1 MSPVSF
7 PPQAVDH
14 LRRADPV
21 LREVIDRVGP
31 FEPGHEPDLWRS
43 LVGSIISQQLSVKAA
58 ATIESR
64 VAALGDG
71 EGFPAPQRLLALPE
85 EALRACGL
93 SGAKTRYVKDLA
105 GKWLD
110 GTLQPERIAA
120 LPDEEVIAELTQVK
134 GIGRWTAEMVLIFT
148 LRRPDVLP
156 VDDLGFRN
164 AVQRAYG
171 LAERP
176 GASELQRLGE
186 RWRPYRSI
194 ATLYLWRSLK

>member
-1 MSPVSF
+1 
-7 PPQAVDH
+7 
-14 LRRADPV
+14 V

-186 RWRPYRSI
+186 PWRPYRSI